1 MPGDL
6 PVRLRAREWLLLVG
20 FCAFLFFYGLG
31 QFGLVGAD
39 EPRYAQV
46 AREMLA
52 RRDWITPTLNGTAW
66 LEKPPLYYWQ
76 AMIAFASFGV
86 HDWAARVPSAL
97 DASLIVLGVYFFL
110 KKLRPGLHLDGAL
123 MTSSAA
129 GVVGFAHSAST
140 DMPLAT
146 MFSLAMLCWY
156 AWWETSTQKL
166 LYGFYF
172 FLALAV
178 LAKGPVGVLLAGAVI
193 VLFALAA
200 GKLQVILQ
208 TLWLPGV
215 LVFVAVAAP
224 WYVAAQLRNPE
235 FFRVFI
241 LEHNLAR
248 FGRDLYHHTQPF
260 WFYLPVV
267 ALALVPWVAFVA
279 AAMVEVVRAWWAERK
294 ALFEGGDALNVFL
307 ILWLV
312 VPVVFFSLSRSKLP
326 GYILPAVPAG
336 PLLVA
341 EYVRRHIDEDSR
353 TLWLLM
359 AHSLISSA
367 LLVPAVAIGYI
378 VIEHR
383 LPWSTLTLVAGTIA
397 LVVAIGIAVT
407 LAGKLGLRVLYFVTL
422 IPVVLA
428 VAALLK
434 IGAPVVDET
443 LSARPV
449 ARQLASMELKP
460 LPVAVLGV
468 ARETEYGLTFYR
480 NQSISRYE
488 LKQVPTDQHLLL
500 IPQGARVAIPQFVG
514 GRRVSYLG
522 DFPPQH
528 LEFYWVAAAKT
539 DSDAPSME
547 PMH

>member
-1 MPGDL
+1 MK
-6 PVRLRAREWLLLVG
+6 LRTREWLLLVG
-20 FCAFLFFYGLG
+20 FCVFLFFYGLG

-52 RRDWITPTLNGTAW
+52 RHDWITPTLNGTPW

-76 AMIAFASFGV
+76 AMIAFAIFGV
-86 HDWAARVPSAL
+86 RDWVARAPSAI
-97 DASLIVLGVYFFL
+97 DASLIVLAVYFFL
-110 KKLRPGLHLDGAL
+110 KKLRPGFHLEGAL
-123 MTSSAA
+123 MTASAA
-129 GVVGFAHSAST
+129 GLVGFAHSAST
-140 DMPLAT
+140 DMPLAA

-156 AWWETSTQKL
+156 AWWETSTLKL

-172 FLALAV
+172 FLALAF
-178 LAKGPVGVLLAGAVI
+178 LAKGPIGVLLAGV
-193 VLFALAA
+193 VLFLFASAA
-200 GKLQVILQ
+200 GKPQLILK

-215 LVFVAVAAP
+215 FVFLGVAAP
-224 WYVAAQLRNPE
+224 WYIAVQLRNPE

-248 FGRDLYHHTQPF
+248 FGSDLYHHTQPF

-279 AAMVEVVRAWWAERK
+279 AAMAEVVRAWWAERR
-294 ALFEGGDALNVFL
+294 ALFETGDALNAFL

-312 VPVVFFSLSRSKLP
+312 IPVVFFSFSRSKLP
-326 GYILPAVPAG
+326 GYVLPAVPAG
-336 PLLVA
+336 LLLVA
-341 EYVRRHIDEDSR
+341 EYVRRHIDENR
-353 TLWLLM
+353 RPLWLLI
-359 AHSLISSA
+359 AHAMISAALI
-367 LLVPAVAIGYI
+367 VPAVAIGYI
-378 VIEHR
+378 VIQHR
-383 LPWSTLTLVAGTIA
+383 LPWSTLTMVAGAIA
-397 LVVAIGIAVT
+397 LFVAIGITVT
-407 LAGKLGLRVLYFVTL
+407 LTGKLALRVLYFVTL

-428 VAALLK
+428 IMALLK

-443 LSARPV
+443 LSARPI

-468 ARETEYGLTFYR
+468 ARATEYGLAFYR

-488 LKQVPTDQHLLL
+488 LKQVPAEQHLLL

-528 LEFYWVAAAKT
+528 LEFYWVAAAKA
-539 DSDAPSME
+539 DSSASPRG
-547 PMH
+547 PMY

>member
-1 MPGDL
+1 MK
-6 PVRLRAREWLLLVG
+6 LRTREWLLLVG
-20 FCAFLFFYGLG
+20 FCVFLFFYGLG

-52 RRDWITPTLNGTAW
+52 RHDWITPTLNGTPW

-76 AMIAFASFGV
+76 AMIAFAIFGV
-86 HDWAARVPSAL
+86 RDWVARVPSAI
-97 DASLIVLGVYFFL
+97 DASLIVLAVYFFL
-110 KKLRPGLHLDGAL
+110 KKLRPGFHLEGAL
-123 MTSSAA
+123 MTASAA
-129 GVVGFAHSAST
+129 GLVGFAHSAST
-140 DMPLAT
+140 DMPLAA

-172 FLALAV
+172 FLALAF
-178 LAKGPVGVLLAGAVI
+178 LAKGPIGVLLAGVVI
-193 VLFALAA
+193 FLFALAA
-200 GKLQVILQ
+200 GKPQLILK
-208 TLWLPGV
+208 TLWLPGGF
-215 LVFVAVAAP
+215 VFLGVAAP
-224 WYVAAQLRNPE
+224 WYIAVQLRNPE

-248 FGRDLYHHTQPF
+248 FGSDLYHHTQPF

-279 AAMVEVVRAWWAERK
+279 AAMAEVVRAWWAERR
-294 ALFEGGDALNVFL
+294 ALFETGDALNAFL

-312 VPVVFFSLSRSKLP
+312 IPVVFFSFSRSKLP
-326 GYILPAVPAG
+326 GYMLPAVPAG

-341 EYVRRHIDEDSR
+341 EYVRRHIEEDR
-353 TLWLLM
+353 RPLWLLI
-359 AHSLISSA
+359 AHAMISAALI
-367 LLVPAVAIGYI
+367 VPAVAIGYI
-378 VIEHR
+378 VIQHR
-383 LPWSTLTLVAGTIA
+383 LPWSTLTMVAGAIA
-397 LVVAIGIAVT
+397 LVVAIGITVT
-407 LAGKLGLRVLYFVTL
+407 LTGKLGLRVLYFVTL

-428 VAALLK
+428 ITALLK

-443 LSARPV
+443 LSARPI

-468 ARETEYGLTFYR
+468 ARATEYGLAFYR

-488 LKQVPTDQHLLL
+488 LKQVPAEQHLLL

-528 LEFYWVAAAKT
+528 LEFYWVAAAKA
-539 DSDAPSME
+539 DSSAS
-547 PMH
+547 PMGPRY

>member
-1 MPGDL
+1 L
-6 PVRLRAREWLLLVG
+6 PVKLRTREWLLLVG
-20 FCAFLFFYGLG
+20 FCVFLFFYGLG

-52 RRDWITPTLNGTAW
+52 RHDWITPTLNGTPW

-76 AMIAFASFGV
+76 AMIAFAIFGV
-86 HDWAARVPSAL
+86 RDWVARAPSAI
-97 DASLIVLGVYFFL
+97 DASLIVLAVYFFL
-110 KKLRPGLHLDGAL
+110 KKLRPGFHLEGAL
-123 MTSSAA
+123 MTASAA
-129 GVVGFAHSAST
+129 GLVGFAHSAST
-140 DMPLAT
+140 DMPLAA

-156 AWWETSTQKL
+156 AWWETSTLKL

-172 FLALAV
+172 FLALAF
-178 LAKGPVGVLLAGAVI
+178 LAKGPIGVLLAGVVI
-193 VLFALAA
+193 FLFALAA
-200 GKLQVILQ
+200 GKPQLILK

-215 LVFVAVAAP
+215 FVFLGVAAP
-224 WYVAAQLRNPE
+224 WYIAVQLRNPE

-248 FGRDLYHHTQPF
+248 FGSDLYHHTQPF

-279 AAMVEVVRAWWAERK
+279 AAMAEVVRAWWAERR
-294 ALFEGGDALNVFL
+294 ALFETGDALNAFL

-312 VPVVFFSLSRSKLP
+312 IPVVFFSFSRSKLP
-326 GYILPAVPAG
+326 GYVLPAVPAG

-341 EYVRRHIDEDSR
+341 EYVRRHIDENR
-353 TLWLLM
+353 RPLWLLI
-359 AHSLISSA
+359 AHAMISAALI
-367 LLVPAVAIGYI
+367 VPAVAIGYI
-378 VIEHR
+378 VIQHR
-383 LPWSTLTLVAGTIA
+383 LPWSTLTMVAGAIA
-397 LVVAIGIAVT
+397 LFVAIGITVT
-407 LAGKLGLRVLYFVTL
+407 LTGKLALRVLYFVTL

-428 VAALLK
+428 ITALLK

-443 LSARPV
+443 LSARPI

-468 ARETEYGLTFYR
+468 ARATEYGLAFYR

-488 LKQVPTDQHLLL
+488 LKQVPAEQHLLL

-528 LEFYWVAAAKT
+528 LEFYWVAAAKA
-539 DSDAPSME
+539 DSSASPRG
-547 PMH
+547 PMY

>member
-1 MPGDL
+1 MK
-6 PVRLRAREWLLLVG
+6 LRTREWLLLVG
-20 FCAFLFFYGLG
+20 FCVFLFFYGLG

-52 RRDWITPTLNGTAW
+52 RHDWITPTLNGTPW

-76 AMIAFASFGV
+76 AMIAFAILGV
-86 HDWAARVPSAL
+86 RDWVARVPSAI
-97 DASLIVLGVYFFL
+97 DASLIVLAVYLSL
-110 KKLRPGLHLDGAL
+110 KKLRPGFHLDGAL
-123 MTSSAA
+123 MTASAA
-129 GVVGFAHSAST
+129 GLVGFAHSAST
-140 DMPLAT
+140 DMPLAA

-156 AWWETSTQKL
+156 AWWETSAQKL

-178 LAKGPVGVLLAGAVI
+178 LAKGPIGVLLAGAVI

-200 GKLQVILQ
+200 GKPQSIVK

-215 LVFVAVAAP
+215 FLFLVVAAP
-224 WYVAAQLRNPE
+224 WYVAVQLRNPE

-248 FGRDLYHHTQPF
+248 FGSDVYHHTQPF

-267 ALALVPWVAFVA
+267 ALAMVPWVAFVA
-279 AAMVEVVRAWWAERK
+279 AAMVEVARAWWAERR
-294 ALFEGGDALNVFL
+294 ALFETGDALNVFL

-312 VPVVFFSLSRSKLP
+312 IPVMFFSFSRSKLP

-341 EYVRRHIDEDSR
+341 EYVRRHIDEDR
-353 TLWLLM
+353 RPLWLLI
-359 AHSLISSA
+359 AHALISAA
-367 LLVPAVAIGYI
+367 LIVPALAIGYI

-383 LPWSTLTLVAGTIA
+383 LPWSTLTMVAGAIA
-397 LVVAIGIAVT
+397 LVVAIGITVT
-407 LAGKLGLRVLYFVTL
+407 LTGKLGLRGLYFVTL
-422 IPVVLA
+422 IPVVLT
-428 VAALLK
+428 VAALLR
-434 IGAPVVDET
+434 IGAPVVNEM

-449 ARQLASMELKP
+449 AQHLASMELKP

-468 ARETEYGLTFYR
+468 PRETEYGLTFYR
-480 NQSISRYE
+480 NQAINRYE

-500 IPQGARVAIPQFVG
+500 IPQGARARIPQFVR

-522 DFPPQH
+522 EFPPQH
-528 LEFYWVAAAKT
+528 LEFYWVAANSGA
-539 DSDAPSME
+539 SPME

>member
-1 MPGDL
+1 MK
-6 PVRLRAREWLLLVG
+6 LRTREWLLLVG
-20 FCAFLFFYGLG
+20 FCVFLFFYGLG

-52 RRDWITPTLNGTAW
+52 RHDWITPTLNGTPW

-76 AMIAFASFGV
+76 AMIAFAIFGV
-86 HDWAARVPSAL
+86 RDWVARVPSAI
-97 DASLIVLGVYFFL
+97 DASLIVLAVYFFL
-110 KKLRPGLHLDGAL
+110 KKLRPGFHLEGAL
-123 MTSSAA
+123 MTASAA
-129 GVVGFAHSAST
+129 GLVGFAHSAST
-140 DMPLAT
+140 DMPLAA

-172 FLALAV
+172 FLALAF
-178 LAKGPVGVLLAGAVI
+178 LAKGPIGVLLAGVVI
-193 VLFALAA
+193 FLFALAA
-200 GKLQVILQ
+200 GKPQLILK
-208 TLWLPGV
+208 TLWLPGGF
-215 LVFVAVAAP
+215 VFLGVAAP
-224 WYVAAQLRNPE
+224 WYIAVQLRNPE

-248 FGRDLYHHTQPF
+248 FGSDLYHHTQPF

-279 AAMVEVVRAWWAERK
+279 AAMAEVVRAWWAERR
-294 ALFEGGDALNVFL
+294 ALFETGDALNAFL

-312 VPVVFFSLSRSKLP
+312 IPVVFFSFSRSKLP
-326 GYILPAVPAG
+326 GYVLPAVPAG

-341 EYVRRHIDEDSR
+341 EYVRRHIDEDR
-353 TLWLLM
+353 RPLWLLI
-359 AHSLISSA
+359 AHAMISAALI
-367 LLVPAVAIGYI
+367 VPAVAIGYI
-378 VIEHR
+378 VIQHR
-383 LPWSTLTLVAGTIA
+383 LPWSTLTMVAGAIA
-397 LVVAIGIAVT
+397 LFVAIGITVT
-407 LAGKLGLRVLYFVTL
+407 LTGKLALRVLYFVTL

-428 VAALLK
+428 ITALLK

-443 LSARPV
+443 LSARPI

-468 ARETEYGLTFYR
+468 ARATEYGLAFYR

-488 LKQVPTDQHLLL
+488 LKQVPAEQHLLL
-500 IPQGARVAIPQFVG
+500 VPQGARVAIPQFVG

-528 LEFYWVAAAKT
+528 LEFYWVAAAKA
-539 DSDAPSME
+539 DSSASPRG
-547 PMH
+547 PMY

>member
-1 MPGDL
+1 
-6 PVRLRAREWLLLVG
+6 VRLRVREWLLLVG
-20 FCAFLFFYGLG
+20 FCVFLFFYGLG

-52 RRDWITPTLNGTAW
+52 RHDWITPTLNGTPW

-76 AMIAFASFGV
+76 AMIAFAIFGV
-86 HDWAARVPSAL
+86 RDWAARVPSAI
-97 DASLIVLGVYFFL
+97 DASLVVLAVYFFL
-110 KKLRPGLHLDGAL
+110 KKLRPGFHLDGAL
-123 MTSSAA
+123 MTASAA
-129 GVVGFAHSAST
+129 GLVGFAHSAST
-140 DMPLAT
+140 DMPLAAA
-146 MFSLAMLCWY
+146 FSLAMLCWY
-156 AWWETSTQKL
+156 AWWETSAQKL

-178 LAKGPVGVLLAGAVI
+178 LAKGPIGVLLAGAVI

-200 GKLQVILQ
+200 GKPQLIVK
-208 TLWLPGV
+208 TLWWPGV
-215 LVFVAVAAP
+215 FLFLVLVAP
-224 WYVAAQLRNPE
+224 WYVAVQLRNPE

-248 FGRDLYHHTQPF
+248 FGSDLYHHTQPF

-267 ALALVPWVAFVA
+267 ALALVPWIAFVA
-279 AAMVEVVRAWWAERK
+279 AAMAEVVRAWWAERR
-294 ALFEGGDALNVFL
+294 ALFETGDALNVLL

-312 VPVVFFSLSRSKLP
+312 IPVVFFSLSRSKLP

-341 EYVRRHIDEDSR
+341 EYVRRHIDEDR
-353 TLWLLM
+353 RPLWLLI
-359 AHSLISSA
+359 AHALISAA
-367 LLVPAVAIGYI
+367 LIVPAVAIGYI
-378 VIEHR
+378 VIERR
-383 LPWSTLTLVAGTIA
+383 LPWSTLTMVAGAIA
-397 LVVAIGIAVT
+397 LVIAIGITVT
-407 LAGKLGLRVLYFVTL
+407 LTGKLGLHALYFVTL

-434 IGAPVVDET
+434 IGAAVVDET

-480 NQSISRYE
+480 NQAINRYE

-500 IPQGARVAIPQFVG
+500 IPQGARAAIPQFVR

-522 DFPPQH
+522 EFPPQH
-528 LEFYWVAAAKT
+528 LEFYWVAANSGA
-539 DSDAPSME
+539 SPME

>member
-1 MPGDL
+1 MK
-6 PVRLRAREWLLLVG
+6 LRTREWLLLVG
-20 FCAFLFFYGLG
+20 FCVFLFFYGLG

-52 RRDWITPTLNGTAW
+52 RHDWITPTLNGTPW

-76 AMIAFASFGV
+76 AMIAFAIFGV
-86 HDWAARVPSAL
+86 RDWVARVPSAI
-97 DASLIVLGVYFFL
+97 DASLIVLAVYFFL
-110 KKLRPGLHLDGAL
+110 KKLRPGFHLEGAL
-123 MTSSAA
+123 MTASAA
-129 GVVGFAHSAST
+129 GLVGFAHSAST
-140 DMPLAT
+140 DMPLAA

-172 FLALAV
+172 FLALAF
-178 LAKGPVGVLLAGAVI
+178 LAKGPIGVLLAGVVI
-193 VLFALAA
+193 FLFALAA
-200 GKLQVILQ
+200 GKPQLILK

-215 LVFVAVAAP
+215 FVFLVVAAP
-224 WYVAAQLRNPE
+224 WYIAVQLRNPE

-248 FGRDLYHHTQPF
+248 FGSDLYHHTQPF

-279 AAMVEVVRAWWAERK
+279 AAMAEVVRAWWAERR
-294 ALFEGGDALNVFL
+294 ALFETGDALNAFL

-312 VPVVFFSLSRSKLP
+312 IPVVFFSFSRSKLP

-341 EYVRRHIDEDSR
+341 EYVRRHIDENR
-353 TLWLLM
+353 RPLWLLI
-359 AHSLISSA
+359 AHAMISAALI
-367 LLVPAVAIGYI
+367 VPAVAIGYI
-378 VIEHR
+378 VIQHR
-383 LPWSTLTLVAGTIA
+383 LPWSTLTMVAGTIA
-397 LVVAIGIAVT
+397 LVVAIGITVT
-407 LAGKLGLRVLYFVTL
+407 LTGKLGLRVLYFVTL

-428 VAALLK
+428 ITALLK

-443 LSARPV
+443 LSARPI

-468 ARETEYGLTFYR
+468 ARETEYGLAFYR

-488 LKQVPTDQHLLL
+488 LKQVPAEQHLLL

-528 LEFYWVAAAKT
+528 LEFYWVAAAKA
-539 DSDAPSME
+539 DSSASPRG
-547 PMH
+547 PMY

>member
-1 MPGDL
+1 MK
-6 PVRLRAREWLLLVG
+6 LRTREWLLLVG
-20 FCAFLFFYGLG
+20 FCVFLFFYGLG

-52 RRDWITPTLNGTAW
+52 RHDWITPTLNGTPW

-76 AMIAFASFGV
+76 AMIAFAIFGV
-86 HDWAARVPSAL
+86 RDWVARVPSAI
-97 DASLIVLGVYFFL
+97 DASLIVLAVYFFL
-110 KKLRPGLHLDGAL
+110 KKLRPGFHLEGAL
-123 MTSSAA
+123 MTASAA
-129 GVVGFAHSAST
+129 GLVGFAHSAST
-140 DMPLAT
+140 DMPLAA

-172 FLALAV
+172 FLALAF
-178 LAKGPVGVLLAGAVI
+178 LAKGPIGVLLAGVVI
-193 VLFALAA
+193 FLFALAA
-200 GKLQVILQ
+200 GKPQLILK
-208 TLWLPGV
+208 TLWLPGEFV
-215 LVFVAVAAP
+215 FLVVAAP
-224 WYVAAQLRNPE
+224 WYIAVQLRNPE

-248 FGRDLYHHTQPF
+248 FGSDLYHHTQPF

-279 AAMVEVVRAWWAERK
+279 AAMAEVVRAWWAERR
-294 ALFEGGDALNVFL
+294 ALFETGDALNAFL

-312 VPVVFFSLSRSKLP
+312 IPVVFFSFSRSKLP
-326 GYILPAVPAG
+326 GYVLPAVPAG

-341 EYVRRHIDEDSR
+341 EYVRRHIDENR
-353 TLWLLM
+353 RPLWLLI
-359 AHSLISSA
+359 AHAMISAALI
-367 LLVPAVAIGYI
+367 VPAVAIGYI
-378 VIEHR
+378 VIQHR
-383 LPWSTLTLVAGTIA
+383 LPWSTLTMVAGAIA
-397 LVVAIGIAVT
+397 LVVAIGITVT
-407 LAGKLGLRVLYFVTL
+407 LTGKLGLRVLYFVTL

-428 VAALLK
+428 ITALLK

-443 LSARPV
+443 LSARPI

-468 ARETEYGLTFYR
+468 ARATEYGLAFYR

-488 LKQVPTDQHLLL
+488 LKQVPAEQHLLL

-528 LEFYWVAAAKT
+528 LEFYWVAAAKA
-539 DSDAPSME
+539 DSSASPRG
-547 PMH
+547 PMY

>member
-1 MPGDL
+1 
-6 PVRLRAREWLLLVG
+6 VRLRVREWLLLVG
-20 FCAFLFFYGLG
+20 FCVFLFFYGLG

-52 RRDWITPTLNGTAW
+52 RHDWITPTLNGTPW

-76 AMIAFASFGV
+76 AMIAFAIFGV
-86 HDWAARVPSAL
+86 RDWAARVPSAI
-97 DASLIVLGVYFFL
+97 DASLVVLAVYFFL
-110 KKLRPGLHLDGAL
+110 KKLRPGFHLDGAL
-123 MTSSAA
+123 MTASAA
-129 GVVGFAHSAST
+129 GLVGFAHSAST
-140 DMPLAT
+140 DMPLAAT
-146 MFSLAMLCWY
+146 FSLAMLCWY
-156 AWWETSTQKL
+156 AWWETSAQKL

-178 LAKGPVGVLLAGAVI
+178 LAKGPIGVLLAGAVI

-200 GKLQVILQ
+200 GKPQLIVK
-208 TLWLPGV
+208 TLWWPGV
-215 LVFVAVAAP
+215 FLFLVVVAP
-224 WYVAAQLRNPE
+224 WYVAVQLRNPE

-248 FGRDLYHHTQPF
+248 FGSDLYHHTQPF

-267 ALALVPWVAFVA
+267 ALALVPWIAFVA
-279 AAMVEVVRAWWAERK
+279 AAMAEVVRAWWAERR
-294 ALFEGGDALNVFL
+294 ALFETGDALNVLL

-312 VPVVFFSLSRSKLP
+312 IPVVFFSLSRSKLP

-341 EYVRRHIDEDSR
+341 EYIRRHVDEDR
-353 TLWLLM
+353 RPLWLLI
-359 AHSLISSA
+359 AHALISAA
-367 LLVPAVAIGYI
+367 LIVPAVAIGYI
-378 VIEHR
+378 VIQHR
-383 LPWSTLTLVAGTIA
+383 LPWSTLTMFAGAIA
-397 LVVAIGIAVT
+397 LVVAIGITVT
-407 LAGKLGLRVLYFVTL
+407 LTGKLGLHALYFVTL

-434 IGAPVVDET
+434 IGAAVVDET

-500 IPQGARVAIPQFVG
+500 IPQGARAAIPQFVR

-522 DFPPQH
+522 EFPPQH
-528 LEFYWVAAAKT
+528 LEFYWVAANSGA
-539 DSDAPSME
+539 SPME

>member
-1 MPGDL
+1 L
-6 PVRLRAREWLLLVG
+6 PVKLRTREWLLLVG
-20 FCAFLFFYGLG
+20 FCVFLFFYGLG

-52 RRDWITPTLNGTAW
+52 RHDWITPTLNGTPW

-76 AMIAFASFGV
+76 AMIAFAIFGV
-86 HDWAARVPSAL
+86 RDWVARAPSAI
-97 DASLIVLGVYFFL
+97 DASLIVLAVYFFL
-110 KKLRPGLHLDGAL
+110 KKLRPGFHLEGAL
-123 MTSSAA
+123 MTASAA
-129 GVVGFAHSAST
+129 GLVGFAHSAST
-140 DMPLAT
+140 DMPLAA

-156 AWWETSTQKL
+156 AWWETSTLKL

-172 FLALAV
+172 FLALAF
-178 LAKGPVGVLLAGAVI
+178 LAKGPIGVLLAGV
-193 VLFALAA
+193 VLFLFASAA
-200 GKLQVILQ
+200 GKPQLILK

-215 LVFVAVAAP
+215 FVFLGVAAP
-224 WYVAAQLRNPE
+224 WYIAVQLRNPE

-248 FGRDLYHHTQPF
+248 FGSDLYHHTQPF

-279 AAMVEVVRAWWAERK
+279 AAMAEVVRAWWAERR
-294 ALFEGGDALNVFL
+294 ALFETGDALNAFL

-312 VPVVFFSLSRSKLP
+312 IPVVFFSFSRSKLP
-326 GYILPAVPAG
+326 GYVLPAVPAG
-336 PLLVA
+336 LLLVA
-341 EYVRRHIDEDSR
+341 EYVRRHIDENR
-353 TLWLLM
+353 RPLWLLI
-359 AHSLISSA
+359 AHAMISAALI
-367 LLVPAVAIGYI
+367 VPAVAIGYI
-378 VIEHR
+378 VIQHR
-383 LPWSTLTLVAGTIA
+383 LPWSTLTMVAGAIA
-397 LVVAIGIAVT
+397 LFVAIGITVT
-407 LAGKLGLRVLYFVTL
+407 LTGKLALRVLYFVTL

-428 VAALLK
+428 IMALLK

-443 LSARPV
+443 LSARPI

-468 ARETEYGLTFYR
+468 ARATEYGLAFYR

-488 LKQVPTDQHLLL
+488 LKQVPAEQHLLL

-528 LEFYWVAAAKT
+528 LEFYWVAAAKA
-539 DSDAPSME
+539 DSSASPRG
-547 PMH
+547 PMY

>member
-1 MPGDL
+1 MK
-6 PVRLRAREWLLLVG
+6 LRTREWLLLVG
-20 FCAFLFFYGLG
+20 FCVFLFFYGLG

-52 RRDWITPTLNGTAW
+52 RHDWITPTLNGTPW

-76 AMIAFASFGV
+76 AMIAFAIFGV
-86 HDWAARVPSAL
+86 RDWVARVPSAI
-97 DASLIVLGVYFFL
+97 DASLIVLAVYFFL
-110 KKLRPGLHLDGAL
+110 KKLRPGFHLEGAL
-123 MTSSAA
+123 MTASAA
-129 GVVGFAHSAST
+129 GLVGFAHSAST
-140 DMPLAT
+140 DMPLAA

-172 FLALAV
+172 FLALAF
-178 LAKGPVGVLLAGAVI
+178 LAKGPIGVLLAGVVI
-193 VLFALAA
+193 FLFALAA
-200 GKLQVILQ
+200 GKPQLILK
-208 TLWLPGV
+208 TLWLPGGF
-215 LVFVAVAAP
+215 VFLGVAAP
-224 WYVAAQLRNPE
+224 WYIAVQLRNPE

-248 FGRDLYHHTQPF
+248 FGSDLYHHTQPF

-279 AAMVEVVRAWWAERK
+279 AAMAEVVRAWWAERR
-294 ALFEGGDALNVFL
+294 ALFETGDALNAFL

-312 VPVVFFSLSRSKLP
+312 IPVVFFSFSRSKLP
-326 GYILPAVPAG
+326 GYVLPAVPAG

-341 EYVRRHIDEDSR
+341 EYVRRHIDENR
-353 TLWLLM
+353 RPLWLLI
-359 AHSLISSA
+359 AHAMISAALI
-367 LLVPAVAIGYI
+367 VPAVAIGYI
-378 VIEHR
+378 VIQHR
-383 LPWSTLTLVAGTIA
+383 LPWSTLTMVAGAIA
-397 LVVAIGIAVT
+397 LFVAIGITVT
-407 LAGKLGLRVLYFVTL
+407 LTGKLALRVLYFVTL

-428 VAALLK
+428 ITALLK

-443 LSARPV
+443 LSARPI

-468 ARETEYGLTFYR
+468 ARATEYGLAFYR

-488 LKQVPTDQHLLL
+488 LKQVPAEQHLLL

-528 LEFYWVAAAKT
+528 LEFYWVAAAKA
-539 DSDAPSME
+539 DSSAS
-547 PMH
+547 PMGPMY